1 MHEITSQEQAYMNY
15 EPISN
20 IFNDENELVSLS
32 FLLIIN
38 AKLFVNY
45 FIEKYKTS
53 IAISIYFAE
62 KL

>member
-45 FIEKYKTS
+45 FIEKYKT
-53 IAISIYFAE
+53 
-62 KL
+62 

>member
-1 MHEITSQEQAYMNY
+1 MNY

-45 FIEKYKTS
+45 FIEKYKT
-53 IAISIYFAE
+53 
-62 KL
+62 